1 MEPFIVLVTTLM
13 ILLVGNFSCGILPV
27 FFIKIVGYSYE
38 TEDASRRRS
47 KILAFFI
54 YFSGGVLIS
63 TCFMSLLP
71 ASRKEFEK
79 HEIKLHKSE
88 ENIPMTDRNEHVH
101 HEGFPLPEF
110 VILCGFFAAYMIEE
124 IICFVMF
131 RFLKNDEAEN
141 TKMRFCSCAKR
152 HTECSRTFKV
162 LKPDQTLFGLEK
174 KKLLPPE
181 AASVASGGGECSGFN
196 RSMDNAKGLIRSSI
210 IAQPVPNYGAVSNL
224 LEERRN
230 EAPPIIVE
238 GEGVLSIVQDTTA
251 TVHQVLPTN
260 NLFIFLSLSFFS
272 LYQGMITGLKT
283 SPSWTMLS
291 LVCLQQFL
299 ITFVVGTDIIT
310 YSDKLL
316 QVIIYVSVFSIM
328 SPSGI
333 SLSMFARNTVLEI
346 PVLVGALIIG
356 LTCGIL
362 LYVTFF
368 EILHRRTILG
378 VHGVPKFFAVTFGSG
393 IMAALQYASTNY

>member
-13 ILLVGNFSCGILPV
+13 ILLVGNFCCGILPV

-79 HEIKLHKSE
+79 HEIKIHKSE
-88 ENIPMTDRNEHVH
+88 ENIVMTEKNEHIH

-110 VILCGFFAAYMIEE
+110 VILCGFFAGYMIEE
-124 IICFVMF
+124 IICFAMF
-131 RFLKNDEAEN
+131 RFRKIEDEAEN

-162 LKPDQTLFGLEK
+162 VKPDQTLFGLEK

-181 AASVASGGGECSGFN
+181 VASGGGECSGFN
-196 RSMDNAKGLIRSSI
+196 RSMDNAKNLIRSSI

-230 EAPPIIVE
+230 EAPPIIV
-238 GEGVLSIVQDTTA
+238 GEEVFPIVQHTA
-251 TVHQVLPTN
+251 TTVHQVLPTN
-260 NLFIFLSLSFFS
+260 NLFIFLSLSFFAI
-272 LYQGMITGLKT
+272 YQGMITGLKT
-283 SPSWTMLS
+283 SPSWTVLL

-333 SLSMFARNTVLEI
+333 SLSMFARNTVLEM
-346 PVLVGALIIG
+346 PVLVGAIIIG

-378 VHGVPKFFAVTFGSG
+378 VHGLPKFFAVTLGSG
-393 IMAALQYASTNY
+393 IMAALQYASINY